1 MSELNKEEILARL
14 GLSEEQGRAL
24 LDAATKNPMEALALL
39 QTYNPD
45 PATLQDLMSQFMTN
59 PQIFVDLAI
68 SLGVSQE
75 QIDKLKAM
83 VG

>member
-75 QIDKLKAM
+75 QIDKLKGM